1 MLYYFSGHNNSTCPF
16 ALTSDFECRSSENF
30 ETCNALILSAGQVN
44 TLRPVLHC
52 SCLLGGK
59 TGKSSH
65 MAGKILGTKL
75 RDSRGGGNLGALE
88 FLFLP
93 LINKTSCE
101 FDNCRALL
109 LSDTCQLISIVIE
122 VIG

>member
-1 MLYYFSGHNNSTCPF
+1 
-16 ALTSDFECRSSENF
+16 
-30 ETCNALILSAGQVN
+30 
-44 TLRPVLHC
+44 
-52 SCLLGGK
+52 
-59 TGKSSH
+59 

-75 RDSRGGGNLGALE
+75 RDSRGGGGNLGALE

-93 LINKTSCE
+93 LINKTNCD

-109 LSDTCQLISIVIE
+109 LSDTCQLISIVIV